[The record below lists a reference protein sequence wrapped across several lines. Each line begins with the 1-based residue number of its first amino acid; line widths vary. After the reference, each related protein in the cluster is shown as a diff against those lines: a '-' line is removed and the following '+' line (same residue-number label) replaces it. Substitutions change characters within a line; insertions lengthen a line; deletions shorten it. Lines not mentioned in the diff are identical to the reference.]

1 MSFGDQR
8 AAELL
13 AICNDIGEAAYLDS
27 QVAAQLL
34 EIIRRLPCK
43 DSVLQRLASRYGFG
57 FQDDMSSELI
67 LEAYSLRS
75 TNFTDTELCPC
86 KALFLP
92 MHLLEVLFH
101 LQAMPLHLQG
111 RKSPCILLAR
121 ILMTCEWQ
129 ARTMSRG

>member
-43 DSVLQRLASRYGFG
+43 ESVLLQVASRYGFD
-57 FQDDMSSELI
+57 FHEDMSGKL
-67 LEAYSLRS
+67 
-75 TNFTDTELCPC
+75 PC
-86 KALFLP
+86 TP
-92 MHLLEVLFH
+92 S
-101 LQAMPLHLQG
+101 Q
-111 RKSPCILLAR
+111 C
-121 ILMTCEWQ
+121 
-129 ARTMSRG
+129 